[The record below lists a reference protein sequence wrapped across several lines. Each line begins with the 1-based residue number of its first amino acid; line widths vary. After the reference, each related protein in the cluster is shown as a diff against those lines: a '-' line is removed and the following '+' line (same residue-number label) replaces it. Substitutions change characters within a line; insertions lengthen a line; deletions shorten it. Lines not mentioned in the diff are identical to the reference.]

1 MFALFPPVRSRTAV
15 IFFFFFCNAK
25 IVLLYYHILNVEY
38 RKKILMGCLFKLSL
52 FDTVLKYG
60 QAFKLEFAL

>member
-1 MFALFPPVRSRTAV
+1 MFALFPSVCSRIAV
-15 IFFFFFCNAK
+15 IFFFFPCSAK